1 MAFRGDVHGGS
12 TGLQAGLGLIGG
24 QAEAGIEKKLY
35 VKVGFFTGA
44 VFVVSAAM
52 YSIIHYMRGI
62 EWAPATFFGNVFL
75 LVFGILMV
83 VLDFPIPHPHQSL
96 VDIRDNIYKF
106 VLFMTRFTGRGI
118 WYLFLATLVFSTLW
132 DGGASWLLGLI
143 FTGYLIILGIAA
155 LYKGGMM
162 SYKLNKVREEIL
174 KSNRSA
180 EHYLAPSQNCLSKVQ
195 FNAMVESVMH
205 EHGFFSDDEL
215 DYVINSLS
223 FTPENDGQV
232 SMEEIEYWLSDG
244 PMMIV

>member
-12 TGLQAGLGLIGG
+12 TGLESGMGLIGG

-35 VKVGFFTGA
+35 VKVAFFTGA
-44 VFVVSAAM
+44 VFVVTASI
-52 YSIIHYMRGI
+52 YSFCHYGI

-75 LVFGILMV
+75 LTFGIMMV
-83 VLDFPIPHPHQSL
+83 VLDFPIPHPHPAL

-132 DGGASWLLGLI
+132 DGGASWILGLI

-155 LYKGGMM
+155 LYKGGSM
-162 SYKLNKVREEIL
+162 SYRLNKVREEIL

-195 FNAMVESVMH
+195 FKAMVESVMH
-205 EHGFFSDDEL
+205 EQAFFGDDEL
-215 DYVINSLS
+215 DYVINALS
-223 FTPENDGQV
+223 FTPENDGKV
-232 SMEEIEYWLSDG
+232 SMEEIEYWLGDG